1 MGLIITDITLK
12 TTIRCNCRL
21 YQASSNDFMETILI
35 RIVVSPFKFVLR
47 DVENK
52 FQANKFKITVPFYIH
67 KLLCG
72 LVLELLL
79 F

>member
-12 TTIRCNCRL
+12 TQCRR
-21 YQASSNDFMETILI
+21 YQASSNDFVETVLI

-52 FQANKFKITVPFYIH
+52 FQANKFKITAPFYIH
-67 KLLCG
+67 KLHCG

-79 F
+79 L